1 LPETQRLKD
10 NRLSMLETQSPP
22 GNTAP
27 RVVEPL
33 PSAREIWRR
42 PLPHLEGRT
51 ATRFMCRMILSLYR
65 RRLLGVAGGEH
76 VLVDR
81 DPFLLALNHSQKP
94 EAILVPAWLCF
105 ARGGRM
111 VHFLAD
117 WNFQLIPGVAW
128 IIRLHDPIHVV
139 RKEARP
145 RFLNRLR
152 SRYRHL
158 DPPFVEARRRL
169 DAGRSVGVFPEA
181 TVNRHPGQL
190 LRGQSGVARL
200 ALEAG
205 VPVVPGGIRFPGH
218 AGAGPIADT
227 EPFAVRFGE
236 PIRAGPADAAGESG
250 AAALHAQIM
259 GAISTLSGKEWQ
271 PDARRTKYAF
281 STT

>member
-1 LPETQRLKD
+1 
-10 NRLSMLETQSPP
+10 MLETDSPP
-22 GNTAP
+22 VNAAP
-27 RVVEPL
+27 MAVEAP
-33 PSAREIWRR
+33 PSVSQIWRR
-42 PLPHLEGRT
+42 ALPHLDGRAT
-51 ATRFMCRMILSLYR
+51 TRFMCRTLLTLYH
-65 RRLLGVAGGEH
+65 RRLLGVAGADQ

-81 DPFLLALNHSQKP
+81 DPFLLALNHSQRP

-105 ARGGRM
+105 LRGGRM

-139 RKEARP
+139 RKDARP
-145 RFLNRLR
+145 QFLNRWKR
-152 SRYRHL
+152 RFRHL

-205 VPVVPGGIRFPGH
+205 VPVVPGGLRFPDH
-218 AGAGPIADT
+218 AGDGPIADS
-227 EPFAVRFGE
+227 EPFEVRLG
-236 PIRAGPADAAGESG
+236 
-250 AAALHAQIM
+250 
-259 GAISTLSGKEWQ
+259 
-271 PDARRTKYAF
+271 
-281 STT
+281 